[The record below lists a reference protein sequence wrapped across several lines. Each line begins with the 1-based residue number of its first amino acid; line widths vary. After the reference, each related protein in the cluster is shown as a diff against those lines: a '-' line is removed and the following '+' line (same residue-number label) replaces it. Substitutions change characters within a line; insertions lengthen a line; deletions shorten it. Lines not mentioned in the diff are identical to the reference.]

1 MIMMNHTSPTQ
12 RAIQFAPHIERVR
25 RPGLEA
31 IIIRRDGLR
40 EFHASVVPRRGESS
54 SLLFWRLQSF
64 LHEHRATA
72 AKLDVFGVVEA
83 YEKTVALIRRL
94 LGDAEVPITWVQG
107 APCSEGEIAGIQV
120 FALAGTKVETVT
132 GNGQP
137 IGRMF
142 HDRWALHCLLGNV
155 LPDDTTRSRPEQ
167 TASVY
172 RRMEQ
177 AILPMGMTLSNL
189 ARTWLFLDDILS
201 WYGEFNTAR
210 TEIFTQRN
218 LFAAGVPAST
228 GVGVKN
234 PAGAALAAG
243 AWAVQPLDG
252 PMEVCEVASPLQCT
266 ARRYGSCFSRAVE
279 LRVPGLDRLLISG
292 TASIG
297 PDGRS
302 QHAGDVRQQIG
313 LTMEVVEAILLSR
326 QMRWGDVTRAT
337 AYFKHG
343 EDAPRFA
350 EWCDEHSVT
359 MPAVVTKADICRDEL
374 LFEIDLD
381 AVALRDKKGYVG
393 WEI

>member
-1 MIMMNHTSPTQ
+1 MMNDTSLMH
-12 RAIQFAPHIERVR
+12 RALRFAPHTERVR

-31 IIIRRDGLR
+31 VIIRRDGLR
-40 EFHASVVPRRGESS
+40 EIHATVVPRPGESS
-54 SLLFWRLQSF
+54 SLPLWRLQSF
-64 LHEHRATA
+64 LHEHTATV
-72 AKLDVFGVVEA
+72 AKLDVFGAVEA
-83 YEKTVALIRRL
+83 CEKTVRLIRRPL
-94 LGDAEVPITWVQG
+94 SDPAVPITWVQG
-107 APCSEGEIAGIQV
+107 MPCSEGAIAGIQV

-132 GNGQP
+132 LNGQP

-142 HDRWALHCLLGNV
+142 HDRWARHCLLGNL
-155 LPDDTTRSRPEQ
+155 LPEERRQSRPEQ
-167 TASVY
+167 TTSVY

-177 AILPMGMTLSNL
+177 ALLQMGMTLSNL

-218 LFAAGVPAST
+218 LFVTGVPAST
-228 GVGVKN
+228 GVGVTN
-234 PAGAALAAG
+234 PAGAALAAA

-292 TASIG
+292 TASIS

-302 QHAGDVRQQIG
+302 QHSGDVRRQIG
-313 LTMEVVEAILLSR
+313 LTMEVVEAILSSR
-326 QMRWGDVTRAT
+326 QMRWSDVTRAT
-337 AYFKHG
+337 AYFKQA
-343 EDAPRFA
+343 EDGPRFA
-350 EWCDEHSVT
+350 EWCEDHNVT
-359 MPAVVTKADICRDEL
+359 MPVVVTQADICRDEL
-374 LFEIDLD
+374 LFEIELD
-381 AVALRDKKGYVG
+381 AVALRDKKSHGE